1 MKNKLGIL
9 VVCLFCQIA
18 LGQNNSRKPL
28 HGQVVNDSITLESGY
43 VMNLNA
49 NIRTFISSNG
59 LFDIMAKPKDTL
71 LITSMAFQSKKI
83 VLTEKNCA
91 DRLFLVQMDLVSNQL
106 KEVVVHKDLKVKAFD
121 KNSQAIVDT
130 KFVDDEKSSPKNRFI
145 YDGTIENGVDFVR
158 IFKDAKKL
166 MRKKDVD
173 VVPEEEASDFA
184 FTMYAKANFTPDF
197 YTDTLKL
204 KKEEVDIF
212 LLFCAVDPESKKHLK
227 QEEKFELMDFLIT
240 KSQEFKK
247 VNVAGK

>member
-1 MKNKLGIL
+1 M
-9 VVCLFCQIA
+9 
-18 LGQNNSRKPL
+18 
-28 HGQVVNDSITLESGY
+28 
-43 VMNLNA
+43 
-49 NIRTFISSNG
+49 
-59 LFDIMAKPKDTL
+59 
-71 LITSMAFQSKKI
+71 
-83 VLTEKNCA
+83 
-91 DRLFLVQMDLVSNQL
+91 
-106 KEVVVHKDLKVKAFD
+106 
-121 KNSQAIVDT
+121 
-130 KFVDDEKSSPKNRFI
+130 
-145 YDGTIENGVDFVR
+145 R

-240 KSQEFKK
+240 KNQEFKK
-247 VNVAGK
+247 VKVAGK